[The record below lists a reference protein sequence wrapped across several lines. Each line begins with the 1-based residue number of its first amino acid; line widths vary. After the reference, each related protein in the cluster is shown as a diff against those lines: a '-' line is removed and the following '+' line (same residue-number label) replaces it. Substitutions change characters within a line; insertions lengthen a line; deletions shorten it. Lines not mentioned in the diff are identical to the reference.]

1 MAGKSLTEMLLWEL
15 FKEEAQKNKYNYL
28 EKEKEKKKAKRKK
41 VRQ

>member
-1 MAGKSLTEMLLWEL
+1 MASKTLAEMLLWEL

-41 VRQ
+41 VSK